1 MDESTDD
8 KEIVPAF
15 DREIAPTDPEY
26 PIYLFAKNIR
36 PDKDMIESAAKSV
49 YETVV
54 KASPFAAQ
62 LSEAAKKGV
71 RYVVDTPD
79 SMLEALEA
87 GRIKFTR
94 EKNDLMFA
102 QLRDSNGH
110 YSDKVPIKREEFA
123 RGVDPVQ
130 MANAIQ
136 LQSLQNQMQEVQASI
151 YAIDRNV
158 KEVIQGQRSDRRALY
173 LSGLTLYLE
182 ARDVSD
188 ESMRKNL
195 LAQAQRSLSDASNQI
210 ALELQNDIDW
220 IREAKANNFKGM
232 KDREKLLGERIS
244 AINEAFANVHQAS
257 LLRAA
262 IYGELGEFKALA
274 RTLESYS
281 RFISEQI
288 VGNAGLLAECDPD
301 DLGFEHGTWSKRAQL
316 SLDVEDVVKRLE
328 SPEQVFYLDAVEE
341 EVPGEA
347 EEE

>member
-1 MDESTDD
+1 MDEFTSD
-8 KEIVPAF
+8 KEIIPAF
-15 DREIAPTDPEY
+15 DREIAPTDPEF
-26 PIYLFAKNIR
+26 PMYLFVKNIQPNR
-36 PDKDMIESAAKSV
+36 DIIESTAKSV
-49 YETVV
+49 YETVI

-87 GRIKFTR
+87 GKIKFTR

-102 QLRDSNGH
+102 QIRDGNGH

-123 RGVDPVQ
+123 QGVDPVQ

-136 LQSLQNQMQEVQASI
+136 LQALQNQMQEVQACI
-151 YAIDRNV
+151 YVIDRNV

-182 ARDVSD
+182 ASEVSD
-188 ESMRKNL
+188 ELLRMNL

-210 ALELQNDIDW
+210 TLELQNDIDW
-220 IREAKANNFKGM
+220 IREAKANDFKKM
-232 KDREKLLGERIS
+232 KDREKLLGERIT
-244 AINEAFANVHQAS
+244 AINEAFASVHQAS

-281 RFISEQI
+281 HFISEQI

-301 DLGFEHGTWSKRAQL
+301 DLGFENGTWSKRAKL
-316 SLDVEDVVKRLE
+316 SLDVADVVKRLE
-328 SPEQVFYLDAVEE
+328 STEQVFYLDVIGEE
-341 EVPGEA
+341 ANDAQEQE
-347 EEE
+347 

>member
-1 MDESTDD
+1 MDESVND
-8 KEIVPAF
+8 KEIIPAF
-15 DREIAPTDPEY
+15 DREIAPTDPEF
-26 PIYLFAKNIR
+26 PIYLFAKNIQ
-36 PDKDMIESAAKSV
+36 PDQDLIESAAKSV

-54 KASPFAAQ
+54 KVSPFAAQ

-79 SMLEALEA
+79 SMLDALEA
-87 GRIKFTR
+87 GKIKFTR

-102 QLRDSNGH
+102 QIRDSNGH

-123 RGVDPVQ
+123 RGIDPVQ

-136 LQSLQNQMQEVQASI
+136 LQALQNQMQEVQASI

-188 ESMRKNL
+188 DSLRMNL
-195 LAQAQRSLSDASNQI
+195 LAQAQRSLSDASNRI

-220 IREAKANNFKGM
+220 IKEAKATDFKKM
-232 KDREKLLGERIS
+232 KDREKLLGERID

-281 RFISEQI
+281 RFIREQI
-288 VGNAGLLAECDPD
+288 VGNAGLLAECDPG
-301 DLGFEHGTWSKRAQL
+301 DLGFEHGTWSKRAKL
-316 SLDVEDVVKRLE
+316 SLDVEDVVKSLE
-328 SPEQVFYLDAVEE
+328 STEQVFYLDVVEE
-341 EVPGEA
+341 EAVDAQE
-347 EEE
+347 